1 MHASESNPR
10 TRSTGQFRLDGASA
24 EPPATGSVTG
34 NPLALDNVAYL
45 HDGTLEGLFSAVF
58 EAYVRHEQPTDIAPE
73 RRFRPRLGQSELR
86 IATNT
91 DHAERVR
98 RGIIA
103 KGDNATFRAVVRAA
117 VSDDPSCGIVVFRF
131 IRQLMSPS
139 VTKRDAA
146 RLRSRLADPIVADL
160 HRLEHL
166 TLSEEENMRQFV
178 RFVHWDNGIW
188 FARCNP
194 AQSVVPLVMGYFVDR
209 FNDQPFI
216 IYDENHRLAGVWDT
230 TRTRFVRDVDV
241 VEQDA
246 APDDALY
253 QEAWKR
259 FYDAT
264 SIDARYHPELR
275 DHFIPVRLWR
285 NLTEFKPRRTEFDY
299 DGALHRASDGL
310 PQSDRGKSAD
320 AALHDSE
327 NRPDLRY
334 SEKRA
339 YDALCSAEDRT
350 DDALR
355 YSEKRADD
363 ARLYSECSTPV
374 PSHTGMKLSSAAGP
388 SCQK

>member
-1 MHASESNPR
+1 MHVSESNPR

-34 NPLALDNVAYL
+34 DPLALDNVAYL

-73 RRFRPRLGQSELR
+73 RRFRPRLGQGELL

-91 DHAERVR
+91 NHAERVR

-103 KGDNATFRAVVRAA
+103 KGGNATFRAVVRAA
-117 VSDDPSCGIVVFRF
+117 VSDDLSCGIVVFRF
-131 IRQLMSPS
+131 IRLLMNPS
-139 VTKRDAA
+139 TTKRDAA
-146 RLRSRLADPIVADL
+146 RLRSRLADPVVADL
-160 HRLEHL
+160 HRLELL

-285 NLTEFKPRRTEFDY
+285 NLTELTPRRTEFDY
-299 DGALHRASDGL
+299 DGALRQASDRFSPLDG
-310 PQSDRGKSAD
+310 GKRS
-320 AALHDSE
+320 
-327 NRPDLRY
+327 NV
-334 SEKRA
+334 
-339 YDALCSAEDRT
+339 
-350 DDALR
+350 ALR
-355 YSEKRADD
+355 YSKNRPDSV
-363 ARLYSECSTPV
+363 LSE
-374 PSHTGMKLSSAAGP
+374 GP
-388 SCQK
+388 RR